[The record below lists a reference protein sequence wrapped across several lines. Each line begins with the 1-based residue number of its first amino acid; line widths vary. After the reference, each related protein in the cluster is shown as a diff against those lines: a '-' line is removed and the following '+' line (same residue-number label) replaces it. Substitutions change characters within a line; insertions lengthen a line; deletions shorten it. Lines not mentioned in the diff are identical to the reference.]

1 MDGERHFVVGGFQR
15 RGRLPLELG
24 DHTRGDRET
33 EQVADHL
40 LDLSLAETVAA
51 GERGQHGLQIRP
63 ETARG
68 DSFWKAPTRRYAAVG
83 AGKAMKS
90 VLVDQRF
97 DLGQLGDLVNQRS
110 RVVTGQGLTAATA
123 IRGPT
128 IGDRATFSAGTKRRC
143 ALRCPGCPP
152 RFRPEGGVGGLRLNP
167 MGSDEGGLEELVE
180 LSLSRP
186 SRSPTRCS
194 SSAIRPLRDS
204 NTARM
209 ATWASAGTV
218 FQSGSGIG
226 G

>member
-1 MDGERHFVVGGFQR
+1 ME
-15 RGRLPLELG
+15 
-24 DHTRGDRET
+24 
-33 EQVADHL
+33 
-40 LDLSLAETVAA
+40 
-51 GERGQHGLQIRP
+51 
-63 ETARG
+63 
-68 DSFWKAPTRRYAAVG
+68 
-83 AGKAMKS
+83 
-90 VLVDQRF
+90 
-97 DLGQLGDLVNQRS
+97 
-110 RVVTGQGLTAATA
+110 
-123 IRGPT
+123 
-128 IGDRATFSAGTKRRC
+128 
-143 ALRCPGCPP
+143 
-152 RFRPEGGVGGLRLNP
+152 GLRLNP